1 LELFGLK
8 WHLLGDIT
16 RTENG
21 LKGKPTGLDLHP
33 KIKNG
38 VNGSELSLSLLDLL
52 SEGSDVSIG
61 SNGRKEKLILLELLK
76 NLIDLVTSEF
86 TENVL
91 AFVGLEFELD
101 VVPIS

>member
-1 LELFGLK
+1 
-8 WHLLGDIT
+8 
-16 RTENG
+16 
-21 LKGKPTGLDLHP
+21 LHP
-33 KIKNG
+33 KVKNG

-52 SEGSDVSIG
+52 SEGSDVSVG
-61 SNGRKEKLILLELLK
+61 SNGREEKLILLELLK

-91 AFVGLEFELD
+91 AFVGLELELD